1 MRSRSDL
8 NIAVGLLFAITF
20 WGANNVAVKHLV
32 QHWPPVWIGSS
43 RMLCVGMLLFGLQH
57 WTTWVGRPSFV
68 DSTVN
73 RSLWLRGSLILAAYI
88 VVYTLAMMFTA
99 PAHVALYFGT
109 APVWALFFEA
119 RPKADLESVRRYG
132 AATLACT
139 GIAILFWPKIQSVHA
154 DWRGDVLA
162 LVGCVIW
169 VFYTREC
176 KRLGEHL
183 SSTEVTAHT
192 MWRAGVW
199 LAPVALWELAR
210 SGVKLQPDLL
220 GIQAFSIVFSGTLA
234 FILYNHA
241 LRHWPTSRVFLFGNL
256 IPASTMIWAWLL
268 LGDPVTP
275 TFWVAMT
282 FVAAGVILGQKIEI
296 RILGN
301 RWLPSE

>member
-1 MRSRSDL
+1 MRGRSDL
-8 NIAVGLLFAITF
+8 NIAASLLLAITF
-20 WGANNVAVKHLV
+20 WGANNVAVKYLV

-43 RMLCVGMLLFGLQH
+43 RMLCVGMLLFGLQR
-57 WTTWVGRPSFV
+57 WTPWAGKPSV
-68 DSTVN
+68 IGPELN
-73 RSLWLRGSLILAAYI
+73 RSLWLRGSLILAGYI

-109 APVWALFFEA
+109 APVWALFFES
-119 RPKADLESVRRYG
+119 RPKADFESVRRYG
-132 AATLACT
+132 AAILACA
-139 GIAILFWPKIQSVHA
+139 GIGILFWPKLQSGHA

-176 KRLGEHL
+176 KRLGGHL

-199 LAPVALWELAR
+199 LAPVALWELVR
-210 SGVKLQPDLL
+210 SGVALRTELL

-256 IPASTMIWAWLL
+256 IPASTMLWAWLL
-268 LGDPVTP
+268 LGDPLTT
-275 TFWVAMT
+275 TFGVAMAL
-282 FVAAGVILGQKIEI
+282 VVAGVVLGQKIEI